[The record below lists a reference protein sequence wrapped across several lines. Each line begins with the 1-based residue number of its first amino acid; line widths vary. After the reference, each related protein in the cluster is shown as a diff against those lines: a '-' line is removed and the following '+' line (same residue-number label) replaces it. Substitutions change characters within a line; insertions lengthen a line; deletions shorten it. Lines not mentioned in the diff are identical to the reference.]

1 MRPAPSTR
9 IAPLRQLPSHYPTR
23 KALHSEPQL
32 PHHASMSASPIES
45 FAPDAIALQ
54 SGESAPLGA
63 TWTGEGVNFAV
74 HCAGAHQ
81 VDLCLFDASGRREIT
96 RLALPEMSNG
106 VAYGFL
112 PAPVGAPGLLYG
124 YRASGPYDPAHG
136 QRFNPHKL
144 LVDPCA
150 RALGGH
156 FEWHD
161 ALFGF
166 SGVEADNQ
174 FDTRDSAPFNYKSRV
189 VDPTFD
195 WTGDHAPA
203 TPWRDSVVYE
213 LHVKG
218 FTQLHPDVPESLRG
232 TYLGLAQPAVIAHL
246 KRLGITAVE
255 LMPVQ
260 AFVSERALLERGLR
274 NYWGYNPV
282 AYFAPEPSYAV
293 ADPVLE
299 FKQMVKAL
307 HVAGIEVILDVVF
320 NHTVEGN
327 QLGPTLNLKGL
338 DNSGYYRLDPHHPRT
353 YQDRSGCGN
362 TIAIGHAPTLQL
374 VIDCLRYWVE
384 EMRVDGFRFDL
395 APVLGRDDGR
405 FRTESSFFKAVAAE
419 SSLRYV
425 KMIAEPW
432 DVGPDGYQLSRFP
445 AGWSE
450 WNDLY
455 RDTMRG
461 FWRGNPGDLGRFAE
475 RFAGSSDLFRSSGRR
490 PTASINYVACHD
502 GFALYDTVAYND
514 KHNEANGEE
523 NRDGHSYNLSWNCG
537 VEGVT
542 DDPLVNDLRQRQL
555 RNLLATL
562 LLSQG
567 VPMLQAGDEFGR
579 TQQGNNNAYCQ
590 DNALGWVDWSRAA
603 EYAALTDFVCAL
615 IALRRRSQGLRRD
628 TFLKG
633 ARHSD
638 HEHKDVSWRH
648 SNGGELTAADWHEP
662 EARSIGVL
670 IGHAFADM
678 HGVANGHLLFL
689 CNASNDPVPFVLPQ
703 ALRDVQWQV
712 VFDSSRW
719 QVHEHV
725 QNRVSGDRY
734 VLAPH
739 SSALLA
745 DGYAPASLHASREV
759 R

>member
-1 MRPAPSTR
+1 MSSHVFTESLNSTLQ
-9 IAPLRQLPSHYPTR
+9 PG
-23 KALHSEPQL
+23 EP
-32 PHHASMSASPIES
+32 
-45 FAPDAIALQ
+45 
-54 SGESAPLGA
+54 APLGA
-63 TWTGEGVNFAV
+63 TWTGAGVNFAV
-74 HCAGAHQ
+74 HCAGADQ
-81 VDLCLFDASGRREIT
+81 IELCLFDASGEHEIA
-96 RLALPEMSNG
+96 RVVLPDLHNG
-106 VAYGFL
+106 IAYGFL
-112 PAPVGAPGLLYG
+112 PAPLGVPGLLYG
-124 YRASGPYDPAHG
+124 YRARGPYDPAHG
-136 QRFNPHKL
+136 LRFNQHKL
-144 LVDPCA
+144 LVDPYA
-150 RALGGH
+150 RALSGK

-166 SGVEADNQ
+166 VGDETQAAM
-174 FDTRDSAPFNYKSRV
+174 DTRDSAPYIFKSRV
-189 VDPTFD
+189 VDASFD

-203 TPWRDSVVYE
+203 TPWRDSVAYE

-218 FTQLHPDVPESLRG
+218 FTQLHPDVPFALRG
-232 TYLGLAQPAVIAHL
+232 KYLGLVQPAVLAHL

-260 AFVSERALLERGLR
+260 AFVSERALLARGLN
-274 NYWGYNPV
+274 NYWGYNPL
-282 AYFAPEPSYAV
+282 AYFAPALEYAV
-293 ADPVLE
+293 TDAVVE

-307 HVAGIEVILDVVF
+307 HMAGIEVILDVVF

-327 QLGPTLNLKGL
+327 QLGPTLSLKGL
-338 DNSGYYRLDPHHPRT
+338 DNAGYYRLDPHQPRL

-405 FRTESSFFKAVAAE
+405 FRPDASFFKAVAAE

-502 GFALYDTVAYND
+502 GFTLYDAVAYND
-514 KHNEANGEE
+514 KHNEANGED
-523 NRDGHSYNLSWNCG
+523 NRDGHNYNLSWNCG
-537 VEGVT
+537 AEGVST
-542 DDPLVNDLRQRQL
+542 EAQVNDFRQRQL

-567 VPMLQAGDEFGR
+567 VPMLQAGDEFAR

-590 DNALGWVDWSRAA
+590 DNEIGWVDWSRAT
-603 EYAALTDFVCAL
+603 EYSALTDFVCAL

-633 ARHSD
+633 ARQAD
-638 HEHKDVSWRH
+638 REHKDVSWRH
-648 SNGGELTAADWHEP
+648 ATGGELNAADWHEP

-670 IGHAFADM
+670 VGHVFADM
-678 HGVANGHLLFL
+678 HGVANGHLLYL
-689 CNASNDPVPFVLPQ
+689 GNAGSEPVTFNLPP
-703 ALRDVQWQV
+703 ALRDIRWQV
-712 VFDSSRW
+712 VFDTSLW
-719 QVHEHV
+719 QAQDHA
-725 QNRVSGDRY
+725 QRQVSGDNY

-745 DGYAPASLHASREV
+745 DGYAPASLHAHRESPH
-759 R
+759 

>member
-1 MRPAPSTR
+1 MAIDSRLSDFCNRPIA
-9 IAPLRQLPSHYPTR
+9 APLPCKAQL
-23 KALHSEPQL
+23 A
-32 PHHASMSASPIES
+32 HHVNMSADPINTV
-45 FAPDAIALQ
+45 PPPNITLQ
-54 SGESAPLGA
+54 PGEPAPLGA
-63 TWTGEGVNFAV
+63 TWTQAGVNFAV
-74 HCAGAHQ
+74 HCDGANQ
-81 VDLCLFDASGRREIT
+81 VELCLFDAAGEREIA
-96 RLALPEMSNG
+96 RGVLPELHNG

-112 PAPVGAPGLLYG
+112 PAPVGVPGLSYG
-124 YRASGPYDPAHG
+124 YRASGSYDPTHG
-136 QRFNPHKL
+136 LRFNPHKL
-144 LVDPCA
+144 LIDPHA
-150 RALGGH
+150 RALAGR

-166 SGVEADNQ
+166 SGDEAHDQLN
-174 FDTRDSAPFNYKSRV
+174 TLDSAPYVYKSRV
-189 VDPTFD
+189 VDPSFD

-218 FTQLHPDVPESLRG
+218 YTQLHPDVPEALRG
-232 TYLGLAQPAVIAHL
+232 KYLGLAQPAVIAHL

-260 AFVSERALLERGLR
+260 AFASERGLLAR
-274 NYWGYNPV
+274 GLHNYWGYNPV
-282 AYFAPEPSYAV
+282 AYFAPASEYAV
-293 ADPVLE
+293 SDPVIE
-299 FKQMVKAL
+299 FKRMVKAL
-307 HVAGIEVILDVVF
+307 HAAGIEVILDVVF

-327 QLGPTLNLKGL
+327 QLGPTLSLKGL
-338 DNSGYYRLDPHHPRT
+338 NNAGYYRLDPQQPRL

-362 TIAIGHAPTLQL
+362 TIAIRHEPTLQL

-405 FRTESSFFKAVAAE
+405 FRTDANFFKAVAAE

-425 KMIAEPW
+425 KLIAEPW

-475 RFAGSSDLFRSSGRR
+475 RFAGSSDLFRASGRR

-502 GFALYDTVAYND
+502 GFTLYDAVAYND
-514 KHNEANGEE
+514 KHNAANGE
-523 NRDGHSYNLSWNCG
+523 NDLDGHNYNLSWNCG
-537 VEGVT
+537 AEGATADVQ
-542 DDPLVNDLRQRQL
+542 VNDLRQRQM

-567 VPMLQAGDEFGR
+567 VPMLQAGDEFAR

-590 DNALGWVDWSRAA
+590 DNAISWIDWTRATD
-603 EYAALTDFVCAL
+603 YAPLTDFVCAL

-633 ARHSD
+633 ARQAD
-638 HEHKDVSWRH
+638 REHKDVSWRH
-648 SNGGELTAADWHEP
+648 ASGGELTAADWHDP
-662 EARSIGVL
+662 DARHRRVG
-670 IGHAFADM
+670 G
-678 HGVANGHLLFL
+678 
-689 CNASNDPVPFVLPQ
+689 
-703 ALRDVQWQV
+703 
-712 VFDSSRW
+712 SR
-719 QVHEHV
+719 VC
-725 QNRVSGDRY
+725 
-734 VLAPH
+734 
-739 SSALLA
+739 
-745 DGYAPASLHASREV
+745 GYARQCQRTFVVSV
-759 R
+759 